1 MKLSLTVLPLLF
13 ACGGPAAAEGVESV
27 EPSEAVVQGAPLDM
41 YGPYPDD
48 RTIIRQCQLGPNG
61 RVLAEQRAPGGQVVA
76 LREFR
81 AIPSSGHCAVT
92 IQTTAGT
99 FVGPSF
105 LCAADQNEE
114 EISTVRPAVAI
125 NATDAMLRFT
135 VSYQRVIDQYHRAMT
150 KRRPTANDY
159 AVACTLE
166 GERPKCT
173 LPPRIGVY
181 DFGRCGR

>member
-1 MKLSLTVLPLLF
+1 MKLSLTVLPLLV
-13 ACGGPAAAEGVESV
+13 ACGGAAAADGTESV
-27 EPSEAVVQGAPLDM
+27 EPSEAVVQGSPLDM

-48 RTIIRQCQLGPNG
+48 HTILRQCQLGAGG

-81 AIPSSGHCAVT
+81 AVPSSGHCAVT
-92 IQTTAGT
+92 IQTTAGS

-105 LCAADQNEE
+105 LCSADQAEA
-114 EISTVRPAVAI
+114 EIGTLHPAVATTAAE
-125 NATDAMLRFT
+125 ATVRFT
-135 VSYQRVIDQYHRAMT
+135 IQYQQVIDQLRRAMT
-150 KRRPTANDY
+150 KRRPSANDY
-159 AVACTLE
+159 IVLCTLE
-166 GERPKCT
+166 GPRPKCT